1 MRTLSGVPVSPGS
14 AVGPVVQVSPAI
26 TAPAAEPGPQGP
38 EEAAASITAV
48 ERAFEDVAVGL
59 ERRAE
64 DAPGAAKE
72 ILGAAALMARDRALL
87 KAVTKRITDG
97 SGPARAVEASVA
109 EYCAMFQAAG
119 GYLAERVTDLSDVR
133 DRVVARL
140 LGQPEPGIP
149 ALHGPCVLV
158 ARDLAPAETA
168 TLDATLVR
176 GIVTEAGGR
185 NSHTA
190 ILAAGLGIPAAVQ
203 VAGATDLEVGTVVAV
218 DGDTGVVTVDP
229 DQATQDTMQRKAF
242 ARRTAL
248 QAASGPGRTMDGHP
262 VALLVNIGTAQDAIS
277 AGPMD
282 VEGVGLFRTE
292 VLFLGKQSAPTVEEQ
307 TQIYRSVFAAFG
319 TRRVVVR
326 TLDAG
331 ADKPLAFADLGEEEN
346 PALGR
351 RGLRMGQA
359 IPDLLDHQ
367 LEALGAA
374 AQGTAAEVKVMAPMV
389 ATVDEAQWFA
399 ERVRAHGLP
408 SAGVMIEIP
417 AAALRSRDVL
427 DVVDFG
433 SLGTNDLAQYT
444 MAADRMQGALSD
456 LLDPWQPAVL
466 DVIDAACAGARA
478 HGKPMG
484 VCGES
489 GGDPLM
495 ALVLAGLGVT
505 SLSMAPGK
513 VDLVRYALSLHD
525 LATCERLAAVAR
537 AARTASDGHA
547 AVLREVDAA
556 LRDVL

>member
-1 MRTLSGVPVSPGS
+1 MLTLSGVAVSPGS

-26 TAPAAEPGPQGP
+26 TAPDTEPGPQGP

-48 ERAFEDVAVGL
+48 QRAFDDVAVGL

-64 DAPGAAKE
+64 QAPGAAKE
-72 ILGAAALMARDRALL
+72 ILGAAALMARDKSLL
-87 KAVTKRITDG
+87 KAVTKRIVEG
-97 SGPARAVEASVA
+97 SGPTRAVDASVA
-109 EYCAMFQAAG
+109 EYCTMFAAAG
-119 GYLAERVTDLSDVR
+119 GYLAERVTDLRDVR

-140 LGQPEPGIP
+140 LGVPEPGIP
-149 ALHGPCVLV
+149 PLHGPCVLV
-158 ARDLAPAETA
+158 AHDLAPAETA
-168 TLDATLVR
+168 TLDPTLVR

-190 ILAAGLGIPAAVQ
+190 ILAAGLGIPAVVQ
-203 VAGATDLEVGTVVAV
+203 VIGAVALEEGTVVAV
-218 DGDTGVVTVDP
+218 DGDTGVITVEP
-229 DQATQDTMQRKAF
+229 DQETQDALQRRAA

-248 QAASGPGRTMDGHP
+248 QAASGPGRTKDGHP
-262 VALLVNIGTAQDAIS
+262 VALLVNIGTAEDAIN
-277 AGPMD
+277 AGPTD

-292 VLFLGKQSAPTVEEQ
+292 VLFLGKQSAPTVAEQ
-307 TQIYRSVFAAFG
+307 TQIYRTVFAAFG

-359 IPDLLDHQ
+359 IPELLDDQ
-367 LEALGAA
+367 LQALAA
-374 AQGTAAEVKVMAPMV
+374 AAEGTAAEVKVMAPMV
-389 ATVDEAQWFA
+389 ATVDEALWFA

-408 SAGVMIEIP
+408 SAGVMIEVP
-417 AAALRSRDVL
+417 SAALRSRHVME
-427 DVVDFG
+427 VVDFG

-495 ALVLAGLGVT
+495 ALVLTGLGVT

-513 VDLVRYALSLHD
+513 VDLVRYALSLHGLPACVH
-525 LATCERLAAVAR
+525 LASVAR
-537 AARTASDGHA
+537 AARTALDGRA
-547 AVLREVDAA
+547 AVLQEADSA
-556 LRDVL
+556 LRDLL

>member
-1 MRTLSGVPVSPGS
+1 MYTVSGVPVSPGS

-64 DAPGAAKE
+64 DAPGAARE

-87 KAVTKRITDG
+87 KAVVKRITAG

-119 GYLAERVTDLSDVR
+119 GYLAERVTDLCDVR
-133 DRVVARL
+133 DRVMARL
-140 LGQPEPGIP
+140 LGEPEPGIP

-176 GIVTEAGGR
+176 GIITEAGGR

-203 VAGATDLEVGTVVAV
+203 VAGATDLQVGTVVAV
-218 DGDTGVVTVDP
+218 DGDSGVVTVEP

-248 QAASGPGRTMDGHP
+248 QAASGPGRTKDGHP

-292 VLFLGKQSAPTVEEQ
+292 VLFLGKQSAPTVAEQ

-374 AQGTAAEVKVMAPMV
+374 AQGTSAEVKVMAPMV

-408 SAGVMIEIP
+408 SAGVMIEVP
-417 AAALRSRDVL
+417 AAALRSRDVM

-466 DVIDAACAGARA
+466 DVIDAACVGARV

-495 ALVLAGLGVT
+495 ALVLAGLGIT

-525 LATCERLAAVAR
+525 LPTCERLATLAR

-547 AVLREVDAA
+547 AVLREVDSA